1 MVSFVI
7 PAYDEERHI
16 ASTLVALHD
25 AARAAGEPYEIIV
38 VDDGSTDRTAA
49 IATAQGARVVRVS
62 HRQIAATRNAGAR
75 VARGDRLIFVD
86 ADTRVSGVVVRAAL
100 ATMRA
105 GAVGGGCAVKFDEP
119 LPAWA
124 RILQPCLFGLQQV
137 TCLAAGCFLFCTRE
151 AFVAAGGFDERVYC
165 AEEIFMSRSL
175 KRRGRFVVLRAA
187 VLTSG
192 RKLRAYSWREVFSIL
207 AALLARGPRSLE
219 SRDALDLWYGPRR
232 EDPTGESREK
242 SA

>member
-1 MVSFVI
+1 M
-7 PAYDEERHI
+7 
-16 ASTLVALHD
+16 
-25 AARAAGEPYEIIV
+25 
-38 VDDGSTDRTAA
+38 
-49 IATAQGARVVRVS
+49 
-62 HRQIAATRNAGAR
+62 
-75 VARGDRLIFVD
+75 
-86 ADTRVSGVVVRAAL
+86 
-100 ATMRA
+100 
-105 GAVGGGCAVKFDEP
+105 
-119 LPAWA
+119 
-124 RILQPCLFGLQQV
+124 
-137 TCLAAGCFLFCTRE
+137 
-151 AFVAAGGFDERVYC
+151 AAGGFDERVYC